1 MVVNELIS
9 GIITIVAAYL
19 VGSFPT
25 AYVVT
30 RVATGKDIRQLGSG
44 NVGANNVF
52 GQVGPI
58 AGLTVG
64 IVDVSKGAAAVAIAH
79 TIMDIPLFEPG
90 LYMVLAGL
98 AAVVGH
104 IWPVYLK
111 FTGGNGLAVTI
122 GTLIILM
129 PLELGIFCGLLLLL
143 WAVTRNLIL
152 SVYISMVSV
161 PISAWLLLKDWRYT
175 GYGIILILILVLTF
189 VPTAK
194 AALEDAGSKSNLL
207 ADLLRR
213 DRRQ

>member
-1 MVVNELIS
+1 MIVNEMVS
-9 GIITIVAAYL
+9 GIIAIVAAYL
-19 VGSFPT
+19 VGAFPT
-25 AYVVT
+25 GYVIT
-30 RVATGKDIRQLGSG
+30 RLSIGKDIRQLGSG

-52 GQVGPI
+52 REVGPA
-58 AGLTVG
+58 AGVTVG

-79 TIMDIPLFEPG
+79 AIVDIPLLEPN
-90 LYMVLAGL
+90 LYLVLAGL

-161 PISAWLLLKDWRYT
+161 PISAWLLLEDWRYT
-175 GYGIILILILVLTF
+175 AYGIVLILILVLAF
-189 VPTAK
+189 LPTAK
-194 AALEDAGSKSNLL
+194 AALVKAGNKSNLF
-207 ADLLRR
+207 AELLRR
-213 DRRQ
+213 DRR